1 MALIPTM
8 KPIESDVTTAST
20 VSPQLGVSMNC
31 STNTMLK
38 VAAGLGLTLVAAYFA
53 FPAAQ
58 TMLLASAPYLLLL
71 ICPISMGVMML
82 MMRGPDQ
89 SKGNESS
96 CSSAGGSQKVPDTHA
111 AIPGKV

>member
-1 MALIPTM
+1 
-8 KPIESDVTTAST
+8 
-20 VSPQLGVSMNC
+20 MNC

-58 TMLLASAPYLLLL
+58 TMLFASAPYALLL

-82 MMRGPDQ
+82 MMRGSAQSGSKEKACASGGASNATPDPQ
-89 SKGNESS
+89 T
-96 CSSAGGSQKVPDTHA
+96 AVPA
-111 AIPGKV
+111 AAPATLIR